1 MAEELAQSAVYA
13 GMTVGSGIYGTI
25 SDRYGRLP
33 SIASALFIQSV
44 FCFLSAVS
52 PHLAMFIFCQF
63 IVGCTYPGVL
73 VASYT
78 YVIEWTGPS
87 KRAIIGNM
95 LALTFPLGHMIFAL
109 VAYFLRH
116 WRLLQ
121 IAVGIPQAVLLV
133 VFVFRLIPESPRWL
147 LSLGHVNEADI
158 IIREAVRTNQKTL
171 PSSYFAYTRL
181 SSHNSTKEKAEN
193 PKKSSKSQS
202 NHYNYTDLFK
212 TPKLCQTTLII
223 LYLCFSIVLPYFG
236 LSVFSTSFAGNR
248 YVNFFLSG
256 LVEVLA
262 ILLSSYALHR
272 WGRPRPIGVCSI
284 VCGVFCFLSPF
295 PKNGLQHLGTA
306 FALIAKVGAAAAF
319 WSSFVHVAEL
329 YPTVVGNSGFSLCVL
344 VSRTSTILMPFMRLL
359 SDVWQPL
366 PYVIMGSLTVLAGA
380 LVLLVPETK
389 NRPVPATIEE
399 FEKLHKKRRNAKE
412 KGDNAV
418 IAGKSDYKL
427 CESGMNCDV

>member
-1 MAEELAQSAVYA
+1 M
-13 GMTVGSGIYGTI
+13 
-25 SDRYGRLP
+25 LP
-33 SIASALFIQSV
+33 TDLLF
-44 FCFLSAVS
+44 
-52 PHLAMFIFCQF
+52 
-63 IVGCTYPGVL
+63 
-73 VASYT
+73 
-78 YVIEWTGPS
+78 
-87 KRAIIGNM
+87 
-95 LALTFPLGHMIFAL
+95 
-109 VAYFLRH
+109 
-116 WRLLQ
+116 
-121 IAVGIPQAVLLV
+121 
-133 VFVFRLIPESPRWL
+133 
-147 LSLGHVNEADI
+147 SLP
-158 IIREAVRTNQKTL
+158 TQ
-171 PSSYFAYTRL
+171 
-181 SSHNSTKEKAEN
+181 NSTKEKAEN

-236 LSVFSTSFAGNR
+236 LSVFSTSLAGNR

-272 WGRPRPIGVCSI
+272 WGRPKPIGVCSI
-284 VCGVFCFLSPF
+284 VCGIFCFLSPF
-295 PKNGLQHLGTA
+295 PKNALQHLGTA

-412 KGDNAV
+412 EGDNAV